1 MTTAGRKERQNTK
14 LIQAF
19 QLTSGDTVGDGNW
32 VLCEEGAQQIG
43 LSIVFSSFFTWM
55 HIVSRRKMKKTTLR
69 NMYRVR
75 KQLHARR
82 RFQDD

>member
-55 HIVSRRKMKKTTLR
+55 HIVSRRKMKKNDSAQYVQSSKTASRTSP
-69 NMYRVR
+69 
-75 KQLHARR
+75 
-82 RFQDD
+82 FSG